1 MLLGRGEILDI
12 INEKIEELH
21 SVRTWEA
28 THHAKVQVLEE
39 LRAEI
44 KKREEG

>member
-12 INEKIEELH
+12 IDEKLEQLH
-21 SVRTWEA
+21 AHPHWTTALE
-28 THHAKVQVLEE
+28 AKVQVLEQVK
-39 LRAEI
+39 AEI